1 MLGTGI
7 SHSLPGLHGLSTPWR
22 ITLSDIYQSERSYSE
37 KFHFV
42 KLCGAPSVLYSPVD
56 ILFVVSALMQY
67 LAKYPLCVDFKLK
80 LTEFSYHCQTL
91 LLWVY
96 LTVSNMKL
104 SLRLGVTFSFT
115 FSFLKPVRNIFIFFF
130 DQERVQK
137 DLELVYSSAV
147 ALQFT

>member
-56 ILFVVSALMQY
+56 ILFVVSVLMQY

-96 LTVSNMKL
+96 LTVSNMKTVFETR
-104 SLRLGVTFSFT
+104 SRL
-115 FSFLKPVRNIFIFFF
+115 FFYRQF
-130 DQERVQK
+130 AQACWKYLYPSILIQDS
-137 DLELVYSSAV
+137 DSHLECILHPKKN
-147 ALQFT
+147 